1 MANVDRPNGLTP
13 VKSITGAPW
22 QGQVNMYL
30 VDSGDGTA
38 IFIGDLVKLAGSAGA
53 AGTVVNGVDVE
64 GMPTVIQSVAGD
76 THVGVVVGF
85 LPNQDNLMTRHR
97 VASTNRIALVAD
109 DPNTV
114 FEIQEVSGGIALT
127 AAAVGLNANVV
138 VGLGDATT
146 GVSATELNNATE
158 AITADLDLKIL
169 GMSPRTGNNI
179 GEHCKWLV
187 LINTHSYGGR
197 SELGTV
203 GL

>member
-30 VDSGDGTA
+30 VDSGDATA

-64 GMPTVIQSVAGD
+64 GLPTVIQSVAGD

-114 FEIQEVSGGIALT
+114 FEIQEVSGGTALT

-138 VGLGDATT
+138 VGSGDATT
-146 GVSATELNNATE
+146 GVSAAELNNATE
-158 AITADLDLKIL
+158 ATTADLDLKIL